1 MKLSII
7 TINYNNKAGLQKT
20 IDSVVCQTWKDY
32 EWIIIDGGSTD
43 GGRELIE
50 KYQQHFAFWCSEPDR
65 GVYHAMNKG
74 VVKSKGEYLLFLNSG
89 DVLYNEHVLKKIS
102 LILSDT
108 DIILGNVIRA
118 DNHIFNIKYDKN
130 LFYQLYTTSFNHQGA
145 FIRRA
150 LLNKNPYDENFR
162 IVSDWKFLFQTLIQE
177 NVTVEFSEEIV
188 AIQDMTGISSDRSNK
203 ENVALNRYE
212 REMVLNELFSPFLRK
227 VFNDYVRYYKSPYN
241 KYGEFLKKNSNT
253 LYVIG
258 RRFLKAL
265 VYIYKFSHPTCRR
278 ESL

>member
-50 KYQQHFAFWCSEPDR
+50 EYQHHFDYWCSEPDR

-74 VVKSKGEYLLFLNSG
+74 VAKSNGEYLLFLNSG
-89 DVLYNEHVLKKIS
+89 DMLFNEHVLKKIS

-118 DNHIFNIKYDKN
+118 DNHKYYIKYDKN

-150 LLNKNPYDENFR
+150 LLNRCPYDENFR

-212 REMVLNELFSPFLRK
+212 REMVLNELFSPFLRN

-241 KYGEFLKKNSNT
+241 KYGVFLKKNSNT

-265 VYIYKFSHPTCRR
+265 VYIYKVSHPMCRG